1 MPQLL
6 DKKVKE
12 DVVKEAYAPDGEEKN
27 ILDHLKDRVLVLKDG
42 KKRIL
47 DGIDFEE
54 IMKDADKEYMP
65 RSLQEKTEGG
75 SVMLIQD
82 EIKGMRGS
90 RIVPITGKEGQ
101 EWRSDVSEPT
111 LYVKVMTALSIL
123 VDQNPEAVFK
133 AVTKR
138 YKNTRA
144 LAKSIWQ
151 RSWSVAGSKDMLK
164 LFIFNIAKYGWA
176 PGRTY
181 PKIVQRKKE
190 ILVELDI
197 KDPEKNK
204 YKEITITEYNDV
216 YREVLDPFRTWID
229 DKATL
234 ADPFSLDDWYFE
246 KDYSKDDFDR
256 EFGMYSNSDK
266 VKFGE
271 LSSEKKD
278 EEPANEETKKR
289 SDMITVGFYESKNK
303 DLYAIFS
310 PKDNVVIY
318 YSPLPNDEGMLSLW
332 EAPWTI
338 RDPRTRYGIGL
349 FEIIKNNKV
358 LYDRL
363 DNMDI
368 DQLVLAIYSMLFYS
382 GTNALAGDGTLFVS
396 PGVARQKLPG
406 TTIDQV
412 KVDYSGKGREGAAQQ
427 LERIDEITGLNKTL
441 EGVVDGKQT
450 LGEVLHAKD
459 AALKRLALPLGNVAS
474 AIEQDAYLTLS
485 WASQLYSLPEV
496 MDFADM
502 DELKEFMA
510 ENEREPDQ
518 INVGV
523 DKFKTFD
530 EMATKFKDEEKK
542 PTKISADFPRVLELP
557 LEKENAGEEGVEE
570 NRDGVLI
577 ESPEN
582 RFFTV
587 GKDIPKRNIKWKGKI
602 TIVPQSIIAPSQE
615 LERQRKS
622 ELYNV
627 VQPVVQTIA
636 IALAQGQF
644 QTAVDIA
651 KPVVQILEI
660 QDEKPE
666 DWLPDQ
672 VVEML
677 NDPEKVAT
685 ATRERA
691 MMVNNA
697 KPLMVT
703 PGMETEVPGKGG
715 SITTPTA
722 PSEQGPELS
731 GIAPKDTIENPLK
744 DTLSEMSKV
753 R

>member
-6 DKKVKE
+6 DKKAKE
-12 DVVKEAYAPDGEEKN
+12 DESKKEAYAPEGEEKN
-27 ILDHLKDRVLVLKDG
+27 ILDHLKERVPILKDG

-54 IMKDADKEYMP
+54 IMRDADKEYMP

-123 VDQNPEAVFK
+123 IDQNPEAVFK

-164 LFIFNIAKYGWA
+164 LFIFNLAKYGWA

-190 ILVELDI
+190 ILTELDI
-197 KDPEKNK
+197 KDPGKNK
-204 YKEITITEYNDV
+204 YKEITLTEYNDV

-229 DKATL
+229 DKASL

-246 KDYSKDDFDR
+246 KDYSKDDYER
-256 EFGMYSNSDK
+256 EFGMYANAEK
-266 VKFGE
+266 VKFGQ
-271 LSSEKKD
+271 LTSEKKD

-303 DLYAIFS
+303 DLYAIYS
-310 PKDNVVIY
+310 PKDEVVIY
-318 YSPLPNDEGMLSLW
+318 SSPLPNDEGMLSLW

-363 DNMDI
+363 DNMDV

-412 KVDYSGKGREGAAQQ
+412 KVDYTGKGREGAAQQ

-459 AALKRLALPLGNVAS
+459 AALKRLALPLGNIAS

-496 MDFADM
+496 MDFADQE
-502 DELKEFMA
+502 DLKDFMA
-510 ENEREPDQ
+510 ENEREPEQ
-518 INVGV
+518 INVGA

-530 EMATKFKDEEKK
+530 EMATKFKDEKK
-542 PTKISADFPRVLELP
+542 QPTKISADFPRVLELP
-557 LEKENAGEEGVEE
+557 LEKENAGEEGAEE

-587 GKDIPKRNIKWKGKI
+587 GKDLPKRNIKWKGKI

-622 ELYNV
+622 ELYNI

-636 IALAQGQF
+636 IAMAQGQF
-644 QTAVDIA
+644 QTAADIA

-666 DWLPDQ
+666 DWLPDK
-672 VVEML
+672 VVEL
-677 NDPEKVAT
+677 LDDPAQIDGMS
-685 ATRERA
+685 RA
-691 MMVNNA
+691 FAIAANNA
-697 KPLMVT
+697 KPLMV
-703 PGMETEVPGKGG
+703 PGQAMPGQENAPA
-715 SITTPTA
+715 TPTA
-722 PSEQGPELS
+722 PTEKAPELP
-731 GIAPKDTIENPLK
+731 GIAPKGQVENVVSK
-744 DTLSEMSKV
+744 SLSEMGKITT
-753 R
+753 